1 MASIFITYGMLG
13 FPFLFGLISE
23 SSANEK
29 TTSTG
34 EKIKKHTYWQWVLVG
49 FTIVLGLFILRY
61 VRVAIKWKEAKQYIL
76 NKMGRG
82 IDTGNVDQLE
92 SKFDY
97 YWKSTLFFP
106 GWFFNYFLFPQS
118 SYNLFISYF
127 FLSFFLGYTSYYASI
142 WFRDSST
149 ITSISGKSYQSR
161 GSVAD
166 GLIAGSIVAGCLF
179 LSVVTG
185 ALTK

>member
-23 SSANEK
+23 SSANE
-29 TTSTG
+29 TTDSFG
-34 EKIKKHTYWQWVLVG
+34 NKVKKHTYWQWVLVG

-61 VRVAIKWKEAKQYIL
+61 IRVAVKWKEAKQYIL

-82 IDTGNVDQLE
+82 IDTVNADQLE

-118 SYNLFISYF
+118 TYNLFISYF
-127 FLSFFLGYTSYYASI
+127 FLSFFLGYTSYYASG
-142 WFRDSST
+142 WFRGSFNDTSS
-149 ITSISGKSYQSR
+149 SGKNYKGR
-161 GSVAD
+161 GAAID

-179 LSVVTG
+179 LSVITG